1 MLEHMTSP
9 DQTKK
14 NYRNQFYHTT
24 ILDHQNA
31 NPLNA
36 TTHTST
42 ISSLKEML
50 IVQQWFQN

>member
-1 MLEHMTSP
+1 MIKPKKITE
-9 DQTKK
+9 TK
-14 NYRNQFYHTT
+14 FYHTT

-31 NPLNA
+31 NPLDA

>member
-1 MLEHMTSP
+1 MLEHMTYH
-9 DQTKK
+9 DRAKK
-14 NYRNQFYHTT
+14 SKNQFYQTT

-31 NPLNA
+31 NPLDA

-50 IVQQWFQN
+50 IVQQ